1 MIEPLALM
9 PAYLAAVMLK
19 PAARSSKPFV
29 VLNRNH
35 DTITAM
41 TSATTNPQWRRIAG
55 RSRICGIRTKSESTF
70 EIGWSEPSWRRKSE
84 RSPNRTIWA
93 AT

>member
-1 MIEPLALM
+1 
-9 PAYLAAVMLK
+9 MLK
-19 PAARSSKPFV
+19 PEARSSKPLV
-29 VLNRNH
+29 VLNRNQ

-41 TSATTNPQWRRIAG
+41 TSATMKPQWRRIAG
-55 RSRICGIRTKSESTF
+55 RSRICGMRTKSERTF
-70 EIGWSEPSWRRKSE
+70 EIGWSEPVWRRNSE